1 MLCPSIHP
9 FVMYY
14 IVVVLFCNLRSA
26 RPSFVF
32 IYPSSLE
39 YLRHGKEAVLDLCL
53 HPVQPVTG
61 RPEAGLATGHGGTVC
76 RGVRCREDYQ
86 CGGSYGK
93 NCACVMSHSYLTFSV
108 VMITFCC
115 IEKNH
120 LLFYLVYF
128 CIILKST
135 YKVCKK

>member
-1 MLCPSIHP
+1 MHAKNWFCPSIHP

-86 CGGSYGK
+86 CGGSHGK
-93 NCACVMSHSYLTFSV
+93 NCACVMSHSNLTLTA

-115 IEKNH
+115 IEHIH
-120 LLFYLVYF
+120 LEFYLVY
-128 CIILKST
+128 LLYS
-135 YKVCKK
+135 Y